1 MKAWGWELCCPQ
13 ICRVFCFLTELI
25 TTQPKTEL
33 KFQIVPNNSLFL
45 KPFGLCERLSRAQP
59 SIMSS
64 PQTLLITGATGK
76 QGGAVVRALLDS
88 PANPPFSILA
98 LTRNPS
104 SPAAQK
110 LASKP
115 NVSLVQGDFNDC
127 ASIFSKI
134 RTPLYGAFLVTYPGF
149 GPLVKRDIEEIQG
162 KAFVD
167 AALRHGVKYFVF
179 SSIDRGGPQRSDE
192 DETSVRPFASK
203 ARIEKHLIAKIS
215 AQKIEEKTQYTIL
228 RTTAYYDNLMPNF
241 IGRTYASMWR
251 AQGSKPLV
259 LISTRDIG
267 IFAAQAFSSP
277 SSYNNISVSI
287 GSQALTYEQG
297 AKIFKEVVGSEMPTA
312 PAFVVALLK
321 LLISD
326 LRKMHNWLTE
336 NGSVVDWEDM
346 RRRNPGMM
354 DFETWLREESQFK
367 KV

>member
-134 RTPLYGAFLVTYPGF
+134 QTPLYGAFLVTYPGF

-277 SSYNNISVSI
+277 SSYNNI
-287 GSQALTYEQG
+287 
-297 AKIFKEVVGSEMPTA
+297 
-312 PAFVVALLK
+312 
-321 LLISD
+321 
-326 LRKMHNWLTE
+326 
-336 NGSVVDWEDM
+336 
-346 RRRNPGMM
+346 
-354 DFETWLREESQFK
+354 
-367 KV
+367 